1 MSVNDST
8 RSPQPSRSGFTLMIA
23 SMALIFSVVA
33 MLAVAFKLND
43 MHSSSGTFVPRHA
56 AEMMNGGPVHGSTN
70 GGYMHGSMMGGAGAG
85 PTTTEGPV
93 QEVRIV
99 VKSDEEHAKRGPEGT
114 WHDAFLPANL
124 TVRPGATVKVT
135 VLNYDEGEHS
145 FTSMPLGLNVNIA
158 AGSAKNPKATTFTFH
173 APSRSG
179 TYLWYC
185 ARPCD
190 EWAMSHIG
198 YMRGYVKVA

>member
-1 MSVNDST
+1 MNDP
-8 RSPQPSRSGFTLMIA
+8 SPANDPTQTPPAPSGSGFTLMIA
-23 SMALIFSVVA
+23 AMALIFSLVA

-43 MHSSSGTFVPRHA
+43 MHDGPESYAAPHA
-56 AEMMNGGPVHGSTN
+56 TAMMNGHHV
-70 GGYMHGSMMGGAGAG
+70 HGSMMGGAYGAAG
-85 PTTTEGPV
+85 APAEGKV
-93 QEVRIV
+93 QEIEII

-114 WHDAFLPANL
+114 WHDAFLPASF

-145 FTSMPLGLNVNIA
+145 FTSMPLGVNVDIA
-158 AGSAKNPKATTFTFH
+158 AGSATHPKATTFTFR

-190 EWAMSHIG
+190 EWAMAHVG

>member
-8 RSPQPSRSGFTLMIA
+8 RSPQPARSGFTLMIA
-23 SMALIFSVVA
+23 SMALIFSVGT

-43 MHSSSGTFVPRHA
+43 MRDGSGTYALPHA
-56 AEMMNGGPVHGSTN
+56 KAMMGGGNV
-70 GGYMHGSMMGGAGAG
+70 HGSMMGGAYGAAG
-85 PTTTEGPV
+85 ATTQGEA
-93 QEVRIV
+93 QEVQIV
-99 VKSDEEHAKRGPEGT
+99 VKSDEEHAKRGPEGA
-114 WHDAFLPANL
+114 WHDAFLPATF

-135 VLNYDEGEHS
+135 FLNYDEGEHS
-145 FTSMPLGLNVNIA
+145 FTSMPLGLNVVIA
-158 AGSAKNPKATTFTFH
+158 PGSAKHPKATTFTFR

-190 EWAMSHIG
+190 EWAMAHVG
-198 YMRGYVKVA
+198 YMRGYVKVT